1 MNPSSKKPN
10 LLFIFTDQQRVDTM
24 RCYGNVHLDVAH
36 LNALAD
42 GSFVFE
48 NAYVS
53 QPVCSPSR
61 ATMLCGLYPHT
72 ARVPA
77 CNVPL
82 PREMRTIA
90 EMVSADYRCCYNGKW
105 HLGDEIF
112 PQHGFGEWVGT
123 EDSYRRH
130 FSSAERHRYRSAYHH
145 FLVANGF
152 EPDAESEGQRVFSR
166 HVEASMP
173 EPFTKAAFQGDRAAQ
188 FIRACGD
195 DPFVLAVSYLEPH
208 PPHTGPFNDY
218 CDPDD
223 LPVGPAF
230 RQKPPANASLLN
242 RVLAAYYMESE
253 EYGYDLRTDEG
264 WRAVRARYFG
274 NVTLVDRSVEK
285 ILTALEESGQA
296 DNTIVVFT
304 SDHGEMVGDH
314 GILGKTVL
322 YEESVKVPLLIRVP
336 WLSKQQRIVPGN
348 ISHIDLVP
356 TLLDLMGE
364 PIPEHLQGESRV
376 PVMTGEATLA
386 ENDAFIQWNRSDGHP
401 RPGEAEVN
409 PAMGTPWRCIVSS
422 DRWKLNLSAHDQC
435 ELYDLN
441 TDPHEMINRF
451 GDPKHRT
458 RIRDLAAR
466 IRQWQALTN
475 DRVSL
480 PHPNH

>member
-1 MNPSSKKPN
+1 MNSFSKKPN
-10 LLFIFTDQQRVDTM
+10 LLFIFTDQQRADTM
-24 RCYGNVHLDVAH
+24 RCYGNDHIDTPH

-42 GSFVFE
+42 KSFVFE

-82 PREMRTIA
+82 PRDVQTIA
-90 EMVSADYRCCYNGKW
+90 EMVSADYCCCYNGKW

-112 PQHGFGEWVGT
+112 PQHGFSEWVGT
-123 EDSYRRH
+123 EDSYRRS
-130 FSSAERHRYRSAYHH
+130 FSSSERHAYRSAYHH
-145 FLVANGF
+145 FLVENGF
-152 EPDAESEGQRVFSR
+152 EPESESEGQRIFSR
-166 HVEASMP
+166 HVEASMD
-173 EPFTKAAFQGDRAAQ
+173 EPFTKASFQGDRAAQ
-188 FIRACGD
+188 FIRSCGD

-208 PPHTGPFNDY
+208 PPHTGPLNDY
-218 CDPDD
+218 YDPSE
-223 LPVGPAF
+223 LPVGSTF
-230 RQKPPANASLLN
+230 RQKPPTNASLLN
-242 RVLAAYYMESE
+242 RVLSAYYMESE

-264 WRAVRARYFG
+264 WRAVRARYYG
-274 NVTLVDRSVEK
+274 NVTLIDRSVGK
-285 ILTALEESGQA
+285 ILAALEDSGQA
-296 DNTIVVFT
+296 DNTIIVFT

-322 YEESVKVPLLIRVP
+322 YEESVKVPLLIHVP
-336 WLSKQQRIVPGN
+336 YLSRQQRIIGGN

-364 PIPEHLQGESRV
+364 SIPDHLQGESRV
-376 PVMTGEATLA
+376 SVLNGDATLS
-386 ENDAFIQWNRSDGHP
+386 ENDVFIQWNRNDGHP

-409 PAMGTPWRCIVSS
+409 PAMSTPWRSVISA

-441 TDPHEMINRF
+441 TDPSETINHF
-451 GDPKHRT
+451 DDPKC
-458 RIRDLAAR
+458 RDRVRNLYNR
-466 IRQWQALTN
+466 IRQWQMETN
-475 DRVSL
+475 DRTPL
-480 PHPNH
+480 PEI

>member
-1 MNPSSKKPN
+1 MNSFLRKPN
-10 LLFIFTDQQRVDTM
+10 LLFIFTDQQRADTM
-24 RCYGNVHLDVAH
+24 RCYGNDHIDTPH

-42 GSFVFE
+42 KSFVFQ

-82 PREMRTIA
+82 PRDVQTIA
-90 EMVSADYRCCYNGKW
+90 EMVSSDYRCCYNGKW

-112 PQHGFGEWVGT
+112 PQHGFSEWVGT
-123 EDSYRRH
+123 EDSYRRF
-130 FSSAERHRYRSAYHH
+130 FSSSERHAYRSAYHH
-145 FLVANGF
+145 FLVDNGF
-152 EPDAESEGQRVFSR
+152 EPDSESEGQGVFSR
-166 HVEASMP
+166 HVEASMD
-173 EPFTKAAFQGDRAAQ
+173 EPFTKASFQGDRAAE
-188 FIRACGD
+188 FIRARGD
-195 DPFVLAVSYLEPH
+195 QPFVLAVSYLEPH
-208 PPHTGPFNDY
+208 PPHTGPLNDY
-218 CDPDD
+218 YDPSE

-242 RVLAAYYMESE
+242 RVLSAYYMESE

-264 WRAVRARYFG
+264 WRAVRARYYG
-274 NVTLVDRSVEK
+274 NVTLIDRSVGK
-285 ILTALEESGQA
+285 ILAALEESGQA
-296 DNTIVVFT
+296 DNTIIIFT

-322 YEESVKVPLLIRVP
+322 YEESVKVPLLIHVP
-336 WLSKQQRIVPGN
+336 YLSNQQRVIGGN

-364 PIPEHLQGESRV
+364 SIPEHLQGESRV
-376 PVMTGEATLA
+376 SVLNGEATLF
-386 ENDAFIQWNRSDGHP
+386 ENDVFIQWNRNDGHP

-409 PAMGTPWRCIVSS
+409 PAMSTPWRSVISA

-441 TDPHEMINRF
+441 TDPCETVNYF
-451 GDPKHRT
+451 DDPKCRD
-458 RIRDLAAR
+458 RIQDLADR
-466 IRQWQALTN
+466 IRQWQMQTD
-475 DRVSL
+475 DRVPL
-480 PHPNH
+480 PEV

>member
-1 MNPSSKKPN
+1 MNPSSRKPN
-10 LLFIFTDQQRVDTM
+10 LLFIFTDQQRADTM
-24 RCYGNVHLDVAH
+24 RCYGNVYLDVAH

-195 DPFVLAVSYLEPH
+195 DPFVLAVSYLGAAPAAYRAVQRLLRSGRPSGRPRIPAKATCQCVSPQPRFGRVLH
-208 PPHTGPFNDY
+208 GIRRIRVRPPHG
-218 CDPDD
+218 
-223 LPVGPAF
+223 
-230 RQKPPANASLLN
+230 
-242 RVLAAYYMESE
+242 
-253 EYGYDLRTDEG
+253 
-264 WRAVRARYFG
+264 
-274 NVTLVDRSVEK
+274 
-285 ILTALEESGQA
+285 
-296 DNTIVVFT
+296 
-304 SDHGEMVGDH
+304 
-314 GILGKTVL
+314 
-322 YEESVKVPLLIRVP
+322 
-336 WLSKQQRIVPGN
+336 
-348 ISHIDLVP
+348 
-356 TLLDLMGE
+356 
-364 PIPEHLQGESRV
+364 
-376 PVMTGEATLA
+376 
-386 ENDAFIQWNRSDGHP
+386 
-401 RPGEAEVN
+401 
-409 PAMGTPWRCIVSS
+409 
-422 DRWKLNLSAHDQC
+422 
-435 ELYDLN
+435 
-441 TDPHEMINRF
+441 
-451 GDPKHRT
+451 
-458 RIRDLAAR
+458 
-466 IRQWQALTN
+466 
-475 DRVSL
+475 
-480 PHPNH
+480 